1 MRVVHFHDETLEI
14 QRSYTVTEPT
24 TVWGGHVN
32 QTYSDNIEPT
42 LEDDILKEDPS
53 PLILEEPENQ
63 ALPGL
68 AQLQE
73 ANLIP
78 PDTTPTQR
86 HQEAFYTP
94 QIPHVEN
101 PVLPAQSILLNERE
115 ATLMRNFIDNMA
127 LWV

>member
-24 TVWGGHVN
+24 GVGEEHEIP
-32 QTYSDNIEPT
+32 SCSH
-42 LEDDILKEDPS
+42 DIKSSLGVETPSEDPS
-53 PLILEEPENQ
+53 PLILEESENQ

-78 PDTTPTQR
+78 PDTAQR
-86 HQEAFYTP
+86 HQEMLYPTRTSRVDN
-94 QIPHVEN
+94 HV
-101 PVLPAQSILLNERE
+101 PSQSILLNERE
-115 ATLMRNFIDNMA
+115 AILMRNFIDNMA